1 MESHEMAAPEAL
13 WQNIE
18 SNLANAQV
26 AQNKRRGIV
35 VWLRRASAAAAVTAL
50 VATAAWFAMRTP
62 QLPSATNLMADQT
75 DAAHDAEMP
84 VITPTVVPEDR
95 ADEVT
100 IEKVQRLTVAGYS
113 PRAILAAETPDT
125 AAVAP
130 QSETVD
136 MAENTPTP
144 ATRASNDQPAA
155 KKQANLPQQHTAT
168 ASVNDADGTLWQNI
182 TIRKPRKSRWSTD
195 LYASS
200 STGQQASN
208 GPILL
213 LDAANGF
220 TGVESNLPLQTLP
233 RDPKLTHN
241 LPGEVGVRVKYDVTE
256 RMFVEG
262 GVGYAYLSSD
272 YANDVIKLKQT
283 LHYVGVP
290 VNVGYTFWRHGI
302 FAAYASAGVKGEKLV
317 SGERKTEY
325 LSGEPVVEKQSISEK
340 QMQWSIGGAVG
351 VEMKLVDHVSLFA
364 EPGVVHHFDNGSDV
378 ENVYKERPTD
388 FSLRVG
394 LRLTK

>member
-1 MESHEMAAPEAL
+1 M
-13 WQNIE
+13 
-18 SNLANAQV
+18 
-26 AQNKRRGIV
+26 
-35 VWLRRASAAAAVTAL
+35 
-50 VATAAWFAMRTP
+50 
-62 QLPSATNLMADQT
+62 
-75 DAAHDAEMP
+75 
-84 VITPTVVPEDR
+84 
-95 ADEVT
+95 
-100 IEKVQRLTVAGYS
+100 
-113 PRAILAAETPDT
+113 
-125 AAVAP
+125 
-130 QSETVD
+130 
-136 MAENTPTP
+136 
-144 ATRASNDQPAA
+144 A
-155 KKQANLPQQHTAT
+155 KKQAEQPRQHTVT
-168 ASVNDADGTLWQNI
+168 ASADDANGTSLWQDIKIN
-182 TIRKPRKSRWSTD
+182 KPRKNRWSTG

-200 STGQQASN
+200 STGEQASK
-208 GPILL
+208 GQAVL
-213 LDAANGF
+213 LDAANSF
-220 TGVESNLPLQTLP
+220 TGVQSSLPLQTLK

-241 LPGEVGVRVKYDVTE
+241 LPGEVGVRVKYDVTD
-256 RMFVEG
+256 RIFVEG

-290 VNVGYTFWRHGI
+290 VNVGYTFWRRGI

-317 SGERKTEY
+317 SGELKTEY
-325 LSGEPVVEKQSISEK
+325 ISGEPVVEKQSISEK